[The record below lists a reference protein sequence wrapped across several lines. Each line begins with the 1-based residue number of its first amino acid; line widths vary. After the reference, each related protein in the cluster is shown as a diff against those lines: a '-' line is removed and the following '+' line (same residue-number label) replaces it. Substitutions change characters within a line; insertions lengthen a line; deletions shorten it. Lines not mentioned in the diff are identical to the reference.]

1 MISTTSLYLWQ
12 YVPKSATSKS
22 SSVGGLLEVILQLID
37 VDEDRCLSVGEVFK
51 MIYVIE
57 RNFVLELN
65 HFTIMNLKSFR
76 DTAMRNSF
84 QKFKMIMSYRR
95 SPLEQIDQR
104 FLNQSLI
111 TFDEF
116 MNIFETNPSFLKV
129 FLPKNI
135 NMVNFV
141 VLS

>member
-1 MISTTSLYLWQ
+1 MTFWYLWQ
-12 YVPKSATSKS
+12 YVPGSVIWISLNVHIIS
-22 SSVGGLLEVILQLID
+22 SVILQLID
-37 VDEDRCLSVGEVFK
+37 VDEDGCLSVGEVFK

-57 RNFVLELN
+57 KNFVLELN

-76 DTAMRNSF
+76 DTALRNSF
-84 QKFKMIMSYRR
+84 QKFKIIMSYRK

-111 TFDEF
+111 TFGEF
-116 MNIFETNPSFLKV
+116 MDIFENNPSFLKV

-135 NMVNFV
+135 DMPVFV
-141 VLS
+141 VLYA

>member
-1 MISTTSLYLWQ
+1 MTFWYLWQ
-12 YVPKSATSKS
+12 YVQGSVIWISLNVHIIS
-22 SSVGGLLEVILQLID
+22 SVILQLID
-37 VDEDRCLSVGEVFK
+37 VDEDGCLSVGEVFK

-57 RNFVLELN
+57 KNFVLELN

-76 DTAMRNSF
+76 DTALRNSF
-84 QKFKMIMSYRR
+84 QKFKIIMSYRK

-111 TFDEF
+111 TFGEF
-116 MNIFETNPSFLKV
+116 MDIFENNPSFLKV

-135 NMVNFV
+135 DMPVFV
-141 VLS
+141 VLYA

>member
-1 MISTTSLYLWQ
+1 MTFWYLWQ
-12 YVPKSATSKS
+12 YVPGSVIWISLNVHIIS
-22 SSVGGLLEVILQLID
+22 SVILQLID
-37 VDEDRCLSVGEVFK
+37 VDEDGCLSVGEVFK

-57 RNFVLELN
+57 KNFVLELN

-76 DTAMRNSF
+76 DTALRNSF
-84 QKFKMIMSYRR
+84 QKFKIIMSYRK

-111 TFDEF
+111 TFGEF
-116 MNIFETNPSFLKV
+116 MDIFENNPSFLKV

-135 NMVNFV
+135 NMPVFV
-141 VLS
+141 VLYA